1 MAHKVIDRCKETTS
15 STGTGNLTLTG
26 AVSGFVAM
34 ADANIGL
41 TTNGDTS
48 WFCAVNGTEWEVFLG
63 TRVNATTLARTTVLS
78 SSNSGSA
85 VSFSSAPVVYST
97 VPGSKI
103 ATNGP
108 IFSAYRSGDQTGVT
122 NNTYVKVQLD
132 EVEFDTTGCFDN
144 TTNYRFTPNVAG
156 FYRFEWLVDARGT
169 SLTFGHT
176 QLWKNGELHK
186 NGSWAAHSSN
196 VSLSVGA
203 AVVYMNGST
212 DYVEL
217 YCYTTA
223 SSGNMFSGGAAA
235 TFLSGSYLGQ

>member
-1 MAHKVIDRCKETTS
+1 MAHIVADRIKETTS
-15 STGTGNLTLTG
+15 TTGTGSLTLTG
-26 AVSGFVAM
+26 AVAGFKTIASRLT
-34 ADANIGL
+34 AD
-41 TTNGDTS
+41 GDTG
-48 WFCAVNGTEWEVFLG
+48 WFCAVNGSEWEVFLG
-63 TRVNATTLARTTVLS
+63 TRSSASVLARTAVLA
-78 SSNSGSA
+78 SSNADAAVNFSA
-85 VSFSSAPVVYST
+85 APTVFST
-97 VPGSKI
+97 VPGAKI
-103 ATNGP
+103 AATGP
-108 IFSAYRSGDQTGVT
+108 IFSAYRSGNQTGVT

-169 SLTFGHT
+169 SLTVGHT

-217 YCYTTA
+217 YGYSSA
-223 SSGNMFSGGAAA
+223 SSGNLFSGGASV
-235 TFLSGSYLGQ
+235 TYLSGSYLGA

>member
-108 IFSAYRSGDQTGVT
+108 IFSAYRSTDQTGVA
-122 NNTYVKVQLD
+122 NGTYTKVRLD
-132 EVEFDTTGCFDN
+132 SEEFDSAGCFDN
-144 TTNYRFTPNVAG
+144 ATNHRFTPNVAG
-156 FYRFEWLVDARGT
+156 YYRFEWSVQCNGSSLGVGT
-169 SLTFGHT
+169 CALY
-176 QLWKNGELHK
+176 KNGAVVK
-186 NGSWAAHSSN
+186 TGQYAAPAYSINIST
-196 VSLSVGA
+196 GA
-203 AVVYMNGST
+203 AIVYLNGST

-217 YCYTTA
+217 FGYITA
-223 SSGNMFSGGAAA
+223 SSGHKFAGSQSS